1 MNYRNTPDKILTEMV
16 YKIMRYDPD
25 TDILKEDREAVNNTS
40 DALYQLI
47 LTEVIGEDEV
57 FVDIPVLDGY
67 GKQTSII
74 AGESYTEY
82 MVMRNG
88 LRKQQRRTLAKL
100 FNKEIS

>member
-1 MNYRNTPDKILTEMV
+1 MSNTPEEILECF
-16 YKIMRYDPD
+16 Y
-25 TDILKEDREAVNNTS
+25 TDAVVRAVKPEEIIEAIAEAEGS
-40 DALYQLI
+40 LYQLI

-88 LRKQQRRTLAKL
+88 LRKKQRQTLAKL
-100 FNKEIS
+100 FNKEIN